1 MVKTVNLRTI
11 SYHYEHHHEIKEQ
24 EEDELNEGHKQKIY
38 NLGIHLHF
46 LGQKPSTSTGQSGI
60 VG

>member
-11 SYHYEHHHEIKEQ
+11 SYRYEHHHEIKKQ
-24 EEDELNEGHKQKIY
+24 KEDELNEGHQRKIY
-38 NLGIHLHF
+38 NLGIYLYF
-46 LGQKPSTSTGQSGI
+46 FGQKPSTSTRQSGL